1 MLCCIK
7 LTMSYYNSFSSS
19 DEYRR
24 EELKRKIEHAL
35 SSLTLEEFF
44 KCEASQAPSGRR
56 YTTI

>member
-1 MLCCIK
+1 
-7 LTMSYYNSFSSS
+7 MSYYNSFSSS